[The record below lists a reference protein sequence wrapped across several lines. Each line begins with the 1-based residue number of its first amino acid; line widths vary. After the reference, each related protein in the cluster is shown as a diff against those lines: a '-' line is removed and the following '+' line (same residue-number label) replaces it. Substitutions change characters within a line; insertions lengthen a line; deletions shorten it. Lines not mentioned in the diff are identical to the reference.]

1 MCRQVAIYDLAYDEA
16 AEGWPI
22 AAAELQH
29 SKVPN
34 ESLKG
39 SSHSTYHHKSH
50 LDPLELFPHIIPHS
64 YSSYG

>member
-39 SSHSTYHHKSH
+39 SSHSTYAPQIS
-50 LDPLELFPHIIPHS
+50 PR
-64 YSSYG
+64 